1 MPNSISDTKADVD
14 MMMKK
19 INSGEVAGSDFFG
32 TREFL
37 EKRCRNLTHC
47 DHSTTAK
54 TTVLRITRY
63 LISSYA
69 SMAIGTES

>member
-1 MPNSISDTKADVD
+1 

-19 INSGEVAGSDFFG
+19 INSDEVASSDFFG

-37 EKRCRNLTHC
+37 EKQCRNLLIKKLVTNC

-54 TTVLRITRY
+54 TTVLHLTRY
-63 LISSYA
+63 LVSNYSST
-69 SMAIGTES
+69 AIDTNS